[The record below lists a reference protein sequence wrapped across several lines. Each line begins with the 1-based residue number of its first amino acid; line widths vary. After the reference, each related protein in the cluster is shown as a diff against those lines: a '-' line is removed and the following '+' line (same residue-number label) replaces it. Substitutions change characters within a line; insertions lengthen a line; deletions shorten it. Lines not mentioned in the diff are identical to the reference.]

1 MDISTATTL
10 ASGLVALI
18 APALVQAFK
27 TYIPSG
33 YVGLVSLAVSI
44 LFGVIAIAATGGFD
58 GTYTWGIVLAGVAV
72 GSRYR
77 GLARRAARRDARSR
91 TFPADRNGR
100 DPHRIGMS
108 PRSDSRRTP
117 ADERPRHPTR
127 RIQAASHARG

>member
-10 ASGLVALI
+10 ASGIVALI

-58 GTYTWGIVLAGVAV
+58 GTYTWGIVLAGVV
-72 GSRYR
+72 GVAQTVYT
-77 GLARRAARRDARSR
+77 LV
-91 TFPADRNGR
+91 N
-100 DPHRIGMS
+100 
-108 PRSDSRRTP
+108 
-117 ADERPRHPTR
+117 
-127 RIQAASHARG
+127 QAFDGKLSKS

>member
-58 GTYTWGIVLAGVAV
+58 GTHTWGIVLAGVV
-72 GSRYR
+72 GVAQTVYT
-77 GLARRAARRDARSR
+77 LV
-91 TFPADRNGR
+91 N
-100 DPHRIGMS
+100 
-108 PRSDSRRTP
+108 
-117 ADERPRHPTR
+117 
-127 RIQAASHARG
+127 QAFDGKLSKS

>member
-58 GTYTWGIVLAGVAV
+58 GTYTCAHHM
-72 GSRYR
+72 
-77 GLARRAARRDARSR
+77 R
-91 TFPADRNGR
+91 T
-100 DPHRIGMS
+100 
-108 PRSDSRRTP
+108 RTRF
-117 ADERPRHPTR
+117 ELKTR
-127 RIQAASHARG
+127 CIWESTCL